1 MPNQFRWGVER
12 LGEFLGPLVERG
24 LCSVILFG
32 VPTAKP
38 KDEVGTLADD
48 CEGPVIQGIKKIRQI
63 FPSLYVAV
71 DVCLCEYTSH
81 GHCGILCPDGSIN
94 NDKSI
99 ARLSDVAVAYAK
111 AGAHCVAPSDMMD
124 NRIQAIHEGL
134 KREGLAHRT
143 SIMAYS
149 AKFASSMYGP
159 FREAVASAPAF
170 GDRRCYQLPPNAR
183 GLARR
188 AILRDVQEGA
198 DIVMVKPTMPYLDV
212 LADARE
218 LAPDHPR
225 ACYHVSGEYAILHAA
240 ASAGVGDLRAMVEE
254 SMTSMLRAGA
264 TLILTYFTPELL
276 TWLDHPRA
284 C

>member
-1 MPNQFRWGVER
+1 M
-12 LGEFLGPLVERG
+12 
-24 LCSVILFG
+24 C
-32 VPTAKP
+32 
-38 KDEVGTLADD
+38 
-48 CEGPVIQGIKKIRQI
+48 IRD
-63 FPSLYVAV
+63 S
-71 DVCLCEYTSH
+71 
-81 GHCGILCPDGSIN
+81 CGILCPDGSIN

-198 DIVMVKPTMPYLDV
+198 DIVMVKPTT
-212 LADARE
+212 
-218 LAPDHPR
+218 
-225 ACYHVSGEYAILHAA
+225 VSYTHLTLPTILR
-240 ASAGVGDLRAMVEE
+240 V
-254 SMTSMLRAGA
+254 
-264 TLILTYFTPELL
+264 
-276 TWLDHPRA
+276 
-284 C
+284 

>member
-1 MPNQFRWGVER
+1 M
-12 LGEFLGPLVERG
+12 
-24 LCSVILFG
+24 
-32 VPTAKP
+32 
-38 KDEVGTLADD
+38 
-48 CEGPVIQGIKKIRQI
+48 
-63 FPSLYVAV
+63 
-71 DVCLCEYTSH
+71 
-81 GHCGILCPDGSIN
+81 
-94 NDKSI
+94 
-99 ARLSDVAVAYAK
+99 AVAYAK

-240 ASAGVGDLRAMVEE
+240 ASAGAVSYTHL
-254 SMTSMLRAGA
+254 
-264 TLILTYFTPELL
+264 TLPTK
-276 TWLDHPRA
+276 A
-284 C
+284 